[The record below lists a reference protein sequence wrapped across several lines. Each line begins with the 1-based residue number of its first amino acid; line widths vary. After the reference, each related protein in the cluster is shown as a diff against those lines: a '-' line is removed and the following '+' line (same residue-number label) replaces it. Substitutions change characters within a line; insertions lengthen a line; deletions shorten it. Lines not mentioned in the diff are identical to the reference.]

1 MPPTIT
7 FAPPPT
13 QPFMTLSKLVKEAK
27 QLGCQT
33 FSSTIDV
40 VAAKKWLRRVSDTL
54 SDMELDDELKLKIV
68 TRLSDKSAAT

>member
-1 MPPTIT
+1 
-7 FAPPPT
+7 
-13 QPFMTLSKLVKEAK
+13 MTLSKLVKEAK

-40 VAAKKWLRRVSDTL
+40 VAAKKWLRKVSDTL

-68 TRLSDKSAAT
+68 TRLIDKSAATW